1 MTHTP
6 IYQSETFE
14 ITVQVGNYFI
24 ALIHDACLT
33 DLPVFS
39 FPDRLLLLASM
50 AKFLL
55 AALVMLLLSILLSPV
70 QPQEVPN
77 FLRCTGANYT
87 EGSLYKSNLE
97 SLFQYLKPLP
107 STTTRG
113 YYKIGSWGI
122 DGSDAVYGL
131 VQCRGDVSQLDCASC
146 FNRSVEEALFRCQG
160 RREAAILFDLCI
172 LRYNSTRF
180 FGTINVGE
188 MKISYISNKSSEP
201 DLFEQHLGEV
211 LILTIGLASQDNS
224 RFAIGIKN
232 FSDTTVIYG
241 QAECTR
247 DLSNQNCLQ
256 CLGFLFQNHMPGRLA
271 GQVHAAS
278 CTMRYAAEPFI
289 ALPSLPPALPP
300 IIPIG
305 PPSPTAPASPNAPPP
320 AIPPPPATPGLGPSP
335 DRPSKSLSYPPSL
348 CGLDLRYFPELQF
361 HYSILISF
369 NYIFTID

>member
-1 MTHTP
+1 
-6 IYQSETFE
+6 
-14 ITVQVGNYFI
+14 
-24 ALIHDACLT
+24 
-33 DLPVFS
+33 
-39 FPDRLLLLASM
+39 
-50 AKFLL
+50 
-55 AALVMLLLSILLSPV
+55 MLLLSILLSPV

-97 SLFQYLKPLP
+97 SLLVDLKSLP

-113 YYKIGSWGI
+113 YYKIGSSGI

-146 FNRSVEEALFRCQG
+146 LNRSVEEALFRCQG

-201 DLFEQHLGEV
+201 DLFEEHLREV
-211 LILTIGLASQDNS
+211 LSFTILIAAQENS
-224 RFAIGIKN
+224 RFASRIKN
-232 FSDTTVIYG
+232 FSDTTDIYG

-247 DLSNQNCLQ
+247 DLSNQNCGQ
-256 CLGFLFQNHMPGRLA
+256 CLLFLFQNHMPGRLA

-278 CTMRYAAEPFI
+278 CTMRYAAKPFI
-289 ALPSLPPALPP
+289 SLPSLPPTLPP
-300 IIPIG
+300 IGPGVGTFIDT
-305 PPSPTAPASPNAPPP
+305 PPSPTAPASPNG
-320 AIPPPPATPGLGPSP
+320 PPPPATPVPGPPPGS
-335 DRPSKSLSYPPSL
+335 PSKSLSYPPSL
-348 CGLDLRYFPELQF
+348 CGLNLRYFPELQF
-361 HYSILISF
+361 HYSKLISF